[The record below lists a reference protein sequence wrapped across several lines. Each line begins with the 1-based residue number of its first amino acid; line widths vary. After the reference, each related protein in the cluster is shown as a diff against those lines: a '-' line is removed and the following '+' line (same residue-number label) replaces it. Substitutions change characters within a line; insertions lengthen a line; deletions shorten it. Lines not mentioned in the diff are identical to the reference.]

1 MTKTCKNCGHDEWEH
16 TYKAK
21 WSRCMYGNGKLCK
34 CKKFEAEKKKP
45 FDDAVKIILGEE
57 QKGCGKGYRY
67 FNGANW
73 QKNYCGIDGLCP
85 KCKPQNHSQKHLG
98 YYNHDSVIY
107 TTEKTGTFNL
117 SDKIYDDFMTHPDA
131 EQTYSIDAKDVKE
144 FIKRLKAKQFTMSD
158 ENYGESQVIALED
171 LDKLAGDLR

>member
-73 QKNYCGIDGLCP
+73 QKMDYAQSANLKIIVRSIL
-85 KCKPQNHSQKHLG
+85 
-98 YYNHDSVIY
+98 VI
-107 TTEKTGTFNL
+107 
-117 SDKIYDDFMTHPDA
+117 IIM
-131 EQTYSIDAKDVKE
+131 IV
-144 FIKRLKAKQFTMSD
+144 
-158 ENYGESQVIALED
+158 
-171 LDKLAGDLR
+171 